1 MRKTADI
8 HTTIVDDLLCGD
20 STIYFE
26 HGYPYPKLGTRAI
39 IGVSTKQL
47 IFKVGT
53 KSLKAL
59 KRDELLIVEKE
70 LKKYYE
76 FVKTTV

>member
-1 MRKTADI
+1 MRTTADI
-8 HTTIVDDLLCGD
+8 FSTIVDDLLCGD

-26 HGYPYPKLGTRAI
+26 HGYQCPKLGTRTI
-39 IGVSTKQL
+39 IGVSTKQV
-47 IFKVGT
+47 IFKAGT
-53 KSLKAL
+53 KTLKRL
-59 KRDELLIVEKE
+59 KRDELLMVEKE

>member
-39 IGVSTKQL
+39 IGVSTKQV

-53 KSLKAL
+53 KIPRIKGMSFAIFLP
-59 KRDELLIVEKE
+59 
-70 LKKYYE
+70 
-76 FVKTTV
+76 